1 MKKINLILWGLSAA
15 MAGSL
20 VASAQ
25 DAPAAPSIPMVLQI
39 IREYVKPYKGG
50 MAHDKTESAISA
62 AFAKAKFPY
71 YYVGLTS
78 MSGPARGL
86 YLTDYNSFADWE
98 KGNKIVEKNPT
109 LNAEV
114 EKASAADGE
123 LLESVDTGVFT
134 YDADLSYH
142 PHADISH
149 ARYMELTVFIV
160 KPGHAKDFE
169 KLTKMVKAAHEKG
182 GTSAHWATFEAAF
195 GREDGTY
202 IALTSA
208 TSMSE
213 IDTDF
218 MDYKKFGEAMGEEG
232 MKKLD
237 ELYGATVTSSHSEL
251 FSINPRQSYVNPDWI
266 AADPDFWKP
275 KAAAAAKPAA
285 DKKDAKP

>member
-1 MKKINLILWGLSAA
+1 MKRTKLILWGLSAA

-25 DAPAAPSIPMVLQI
+25 DAPSTSSIPMVLQI

-50 MAHDKTESAISA
+50 MAHDKTEAGISA

-78 MSGPARGL
+78 MSGPSRGL
-86 YLTDYNSFADWE
+86 YLTQYSSFADWE

-114 EKASAADGE
+114 EKASVADGE
-123 LLESVDTGVFT
+123 NLTSVDTGVFT
-134 YDADLSYH
+134 YDADLSFH

-149 ARYMELTVFIV
+149 GRYMELIAFQV
-160 KPGHAKDFE
+160 KPGHRKDWE
-169 KLTKMVKAAHEKG
+169 KIVAIVKAAHEKA
-182 GTSAHWATFEAAF
+182 GTSAHWAMFEPAY
-195 GREDGTY
+195 GREDGDY
-202 IALTSA
+202 IALTSLK
-208 TSMSE
+208 SMAE

-218 MDYKKFGEAMGEEG
+218 MDGKKFGEALGEEG

-237 ELYGATVTSSHSEL
+237 ELFAATVTSSHSEL
-251 FSINPRQSYVNPDWI
+251 FAVNPRQSYVNPDWV

-275 KAAAAAKPAA
+275 KAAAAKPAA
-285 DKKDAKP
+285 DKKEAKP

>member
-1 MKKINLILWGLSAA
+1 MKKINLILWSLSAV

-25 DAPAAPSIPMVLQI
+25 DAPATSSIPMVLQI

-50 MAHDKTESAISA
+50 MAHDKTETAISA

-86 YLTDYNSFADWE
+86 YLTQYSSFAEWE
-98 KGNKIVEKNPT
+98 KGNKIIDKNPT

-114 EKASAADGE
+114 EKASVADGE

-134 YDADLSYH
+134 FDADLSFH

-149 ARYMELTVFIV
+149 ARYMRLIVFQI
-160 KPGHAKDFE
+160 KPGHSMEWE
-169 KLTKMVKAAHEKG
+169 KLVKLVKAAYEKA
-182 GTSAHWATFEAAF
+182 GTSAHWAMFDAAF
-195 GREDGTY
+195 GRESGTY
-202 IALTSA
+202 IALTA
-208 TSMSE
+208 DNSMSE
-213 IDTDF
+213 IDNSMTD
-218 MDYKKFGEAMGEEG
+218 DKKWAEAMGEKG
-232 MKKLD
+232 MKDLE
-237 ELYGATVTSSHSEL
+237 ELSASGMVSMRTEL

-275 KAAAAAKPAA
+275 KATAPKPAA
-285 DKKDAKP
+285 DKKEAKP

>member
-1 MKKINLILWGLSAA
+1 MKRINLILWGLSAA

-25 DAPAAPSIPMVLQI
+25 DMSSTSSIPQVLQI

-50 MAHDKTESAISA
+50 MAHDKTEGAISA

-86 YLTDYNSFADWE
+86 YLTQYSSFADWE

-114 EKASAADGE
+114 EKASVADGE
-123 LLESVDTGVFT
+123 NLTSVDTGVFT

-142 PHADISH
+142 PHADVSRAH
-149 ARYMELTVFIV
+149 YMELTVFKI
-160 KPGHAKDFE
+160 KPGHTDDWE
-169 KLTKMVKAAHEKG
+169 KMVKLVKAAYEKAG
-182 GTSAHWATFEAAF
+182 SSAHWAMFDAAY
-195 GREDGTY
+195 GAESGTY
-202 IALTSA
+202 IALTSDK
-208 TSMSE
+208 SMSE
-213 IDTDF
+213 IDTG
-218 MDYKKFGEAMGEEG
+218 MMENKKWAEAMGKEG
-232 MKKLD
+232 MKELD
-237 ELYGATVTSSHSEL
+237 DLSASGMISMRTEL

-275 KAAAAAKPAA
+275 KAAAKPAA
-285 DKKDAKP
+285 DKKESKP

>member
-1 MKKINLILWGLSAA
+1 MKKINLILWSLSAV

-25 DAPAAPSIPMVLQI
+25 DAPATSSIPMVLQI

-50 MAHDKTESAISA
+50 MAHDKTETAISA

-86 YLTDYNSFADWE
+86 YLTQYSSFAEWE
-98 KGNKIVEKNPT
+98 KGNKIIDKNPT

-114 EKASAADGE
+114 EKASVADGE

-134 YDADLSYH
+134 FDADLSFH

-149 ARYMELTVFIV
+149 ARYMRLIVFQI
-160 KPGHAKDFE
+160 KPGHSMEWE
-169 KLTKMVKAAHEKG
+169 KLVKLVKAAYEKA
-182 GTSAHWATFEAAF
+182 GTSAHWAMFDAAF
-195 GREDGTY
+195 GRESGTY
-202 IALTSA
+202 IALTA
-208 TSMSE
+208 DNSMSE
-213 IDTDF
+213 IDNSMTD
-218 MDYKKFGEAMGEEG
+218 DKKWAEAMGEKG
-232 MKKLD
+232 MKDLE
-237 ELYGATVTSSHSEL
+237 ELSASGMVSMRTEL

-275 KAAAAAKPAA
+275 KATAAKPAA
-285 DKKDAKP
+285 DKKEAKP

>member
-1 MKKINLILWGLSAA
+1 MKRINLILCGLSAA

-25 DAPAAPSIPMVLQI
+25 DAPATSSIPMILQI
-39 IREYVKPYKGG
+39 TREYVKPYKGG

-86 YLTDYNSFADWE
+86 YLTQYSSFAEWE

-114 EKASAADGE
+114 EKASVADGE
-123 LLESVDTGVFT
+123 LLSSVDTGVFT
-134 YDADLSYH
+134 YDADLSFH

-149 ARYMELTVFIV
+149 ARYMELIVFQI
-160 KPGHAKDFE
+160 KPGHSME
-169 KLTKMVKAAHEKG
+169 WEKMVKLVKGAYEKG
-182 GTSAHWATFEAAF
+182 GTSAHWAMFGAAY
-195 GREDGTY
+195 GRESGTY
-202 IALTSA
+202 IALTA
-208 TSMSE
+208 DNSMS
-213 IDTDF
+213 DLDKGLL
-218 MDYKKFGEAMGEEG
+218 DNKKWAEAMGENG
-232 MKKLD
+232 MK
-237 ELYGATVTSSHSEL
+237 ELEELTASGMISMRTEL
-251 FSINPRQSYVNPDWI
+251 FSINPHQSYVSPDWI

-285 DKKDAKP
+285 DKKEAKP